1 MVSNSTPTTIPLPI
15 LPPLPTSSNPR
26 NPILAW
32 KKTTGPFRAAS
43 GADGRKPEDGRTK
56 RGGEVEKDSP
66 GNTRRLSVNRVAGS
80 VSSIQSD
87 IRINGSD
94 GPRYNGPVHNERK
107 YPRYANSPII
117 FSGQRKGEE
126 EGGGGERKGPVEG
139 HICAHM
145 YPFAYIPGRARL
157 HTRTD
162 ICIFAANTITIARQ
176 REQILLPSGP
186 IDGRGA
192 GGKGGIIYQGRQNA
206 VNAFVNNA
214 TFSLCGN
221 PKCIFLPSSLLVLTV
236 LFLLFLLEW
245 RFAFRACA
253 EFLRSSVT
261 IYFSTEKIRSGNRS
275 SEIRVESR
283 GCPLPPSPLVGRLG
297 HCGREKRRSYFTRAS
312 HGKRY
317 PFSLFFLVRGAS
329 WKRETFR
336 F

>member
-1 MVSNSTPTTIPLPI
+1 MARMGPGTMGRFTMRGNIQDMQIPR
-15 LPPLPTSSNPR
+15 SSSR
-26 NPILAW
+26 
-32 KKTTGPFRAAS
+32 
-43 GADGRKPEDGRTK
+43 GREREK
-56 RGGEVEKDSP
+56 R
-66 GNTRRLSVNRVAGS
+66 R
-80 VSSIQSD
+80 
-87 IRINGSD
+87 
-94 GPRYNGPVHNERK
+94 
-107 YPRYANSPII
+107 
-117 FSGQRKGEE
+117 
-126 EGGGGERKGPVEG
+126 GGGERKGPVEG

-275 SEIRVESR
+275 IEIRVESR
-283 GCPLPPSPLVGRLG
+283 GCPLLPPSPLVGRLG

>member
-1 MVSNSTPTTIPLPI
+1 MVSNSTPTTIPLPV

-32 KKTTGPFRAAS
+32 KKKTTGPLRAAS

-221 PKCIFLPSSLLVLTV
+221 PKCIFLPSSLLVLTI
-236 LFLLFLLEW
+236 LFFLLEW

-297 HCGREKRRSYFTRAS
+297 HCGREKRRSYFTRAN

>member
-1 MVSNSTPTTIPLPI
+1 MARMGPGTMGRFTMRGNIQDMQIPR
-15 LPPLPTSSNPR
+15 SSSR
-26 NPILAW
+26 
-32 KKTTGPFRAAS
+32 
-43 GADGRKPEDGRTK
+43 GREREK
-56 RGGEVEKDSP
+56 R
-66 GNTRRLSVNRVAGS
+66 R
-80 VSSIQSD
+80 
-87 IRINGSD
+87 
-94 GPRYNGPVHNERK
+94 
-107 YPRYANSPII
+107 
-117 FSGQRKGEE
+117 
-126 EGGGGERKGPVEG
+126 GGGGERKGPVEG

-221 PKCIFLPSSLLVLTV
+221 PKCIFLPSSLLVLTI
-236 LFLLFLLEW
+236 LFFLLEW

-283 GCPLPPSPLVGRLG
+283 GCPLPPPPPSLDGSAIVAERKEEVTSRAPATESDTHSACSSSSAGRPG
-297 HCGREKRRSYFTRAS
+297 NVRRSAS
-312 HGKRY
+312 DPDKGDR
-317 PFSLFFLVRGAS
+317 
-329 WKRETFR
+329 
-336 F
+336 